1 MSPWKLFQN
10 KFIQFAL
17 GCLSRAYLHCPCL
30 RRSVGPLPSCYC
42 SGSRSPVMSCFSMS
56 QANPNCRK
64 VLWQRGELSFSLSR
78 RRCGRGVPRFK
89 TFPWRALPLSCLLEH
104 NNVGRIINE
113 ADSRYKVTDT
123 ESKRGGK

>member
-1 MSPWKLFQN
+1 
-10 KFIQFAL
+10 
-17 GCLSRAYLHCPCL
+17 
-30 RRSVGPLPSCYC
+30 
-42 SGSRSPVMSCFSMS
+42 MSCFSMS